1 MKKRLLAVLLTS
13 VMVLSLPAAVFA
25 DEESDL
31 RAQRE
36 QAYAELSDTESE
48 VDSLEGELR
57 EINNEIDDRNADLV
71 DLLLQIEE
79 AEAEIEKTQEEI
91 EETQDK
97 INLKRAEIRQ
107 TKSELKEAE
116 KTRDKQYEDMKKR
129 IQYIYENGGD
139 IGWAVMILDSQDI
152 SSLFNKAEYATQL
165 EKVDRDMLNT
175 YINTVDAIAE
185 LQEELEDSRSSRKNW
200 KS

>member
-71 DLLLQIEE
+71 TCFCRSRRL
-79 AEAEIEKTQEEI
+79 
-91 EETQDK
+91 
-97 INLKRAEIRQ
+97 RRR
-107 TKSELKEAE
+107 SRRRRRRSRRHR
-116 KTRDKQYEDMKKR
+116 TR
-129 IQYIYENGGD
+129 
-139 IGWAVMILDSQDI
+139 SI
-152 SSLFNKAEYATQL
+152 SSG
-165 EKVDRDMLNT
+165 R
-175 YINTVDAIAE
+175 
-185 LQEELEDSRSSRKNW
+185 RSVRPSP
-200 KS
+200 S